1 VKLASGVK
9 ADPGTFGDYADR
21 DALNPGAKISI
32 LHVAGRRGLTV
43 QEREQLGYLCE
54 RIQIEQAP
62 EAFDELVMELYEL
75 LEKKQ
80 QRTDPQANNSIL
92 KH

>member
-1 VKLASGVK
+1 M
-9 ADPGTFGDYADR
+9 
-21 DALNPGAKISI
+21 
-32 LHVAGRRGLTV
+32 TV

-62 EAFDELVMELYEL
+62 EAFDELVMDLYEL

-80 QRTDPQANNSIL
+80 QRTDPQANNSIM

>member
-1 VKLASGVK
+1 MNA
-9 ADPGTFGDYADR
+9 
-21 DALNPGAKISI
+21 GAKISI
-32 LHVAGRRGLTV
+32 LNVAGRRAMTF

-62 EAFDELVMELYEL
+62 EAFDELVMDLYEL

-80 QRTDPQANNSIL
+80 QRTDPQANNSIM